1 MKSEFAYSPPEDW
14 SDTIRPQG
22 STVESDADT
31 ERFYIPTDLEAIAY
45 TVEPREAIECFQN
58 RYPREAIVA
67 GMANPEDATAML
79 VEICDKYGDMMTAEQ
94 QAFVKYRAAET
105 VHQIVEAVD
114 IEEVKEPGEPD
125 SDETPTIPMLP
136 TLYRMVDVVDLL
148 DDDAIPDIVAATAES
163 DLKKAVDAVKKH
175 GDVSSVRNIE
185 AALKYYDS
193 PDNVDHLGTLVATI
207 EVQDASRAQEEL
219 EIKIDNDPDK
229 FSQLSG
235 PSSSEESQ
243 AEKLVDA
250 A

>member
-1 MKSEFAYSPPEDW
+1 MKSELAYSPPEDW
-14 SDTIRPQG
+14 SDIIHPRG
-22 STVESDADT
+22 SVAESDADT
-31 ERFYIPTDLEAIAY
+31 DKFYIPTDLEAIAY
-45 TVEPREAIECFQN
+45 TVEPQEAIECFQN

-79 VEICDKYGDMMTAEQ
+79 VEICDKYGDSMTAEQ
-94 QAFVKYRAAET
+94 RAFVKYRAAET
-105 VHQIVEAVD
+105 VHQIVE
-114 IEEVKEPGEPD
+114 EPNP
-125 SDETPTIPMLP
+125 DETPTIPMLP
-136 TLYRMVDVVDLL
+136 TLYRMVDVIDLL
-148 DDDAIPDIVAATAES
+148 DDDTIPEVVAATAES

-175 GDVSSVRNIE
+175 GDLSSVQNIE

-193 PDNVDHLGTLVATI
+193 PDNIDHLGTLVATI
-207 EVQDASRAQEEL
+207 EIQHASRAQEEL

-243 AEKLVDA
+243 AEKLIDA